1 MYVVGDYRY
10 INSISKYDVYP
21 LPFINDF
28 SVHLHGKKIFSL
40 IDLKSSFLQIPI
52 NEQDIFKTAVCTQ
65 FVNYEFLYMNY
76 GLKGASSTFQ
86 RYINTVLWN
95 LISNENQV
103 TFFAYMDD
111 ILVAS
116 NAEEDHVLDLRAIF
130 TRLADNNFKSN
141 ELKCSFGVNDLDFL
155 GHRVSKDGLL
165 PLPEKVEA
173 ISSFKQPLK
182 VNGLRRFIGLLNY
195 YRRHIA
201 HSAGHLTPL
210 FNLRNEHSTS
220 KKNETLKWSNDTIEA
235 FNHAKKIYS
244 Y

>member
-1 MYVVGDYRY
+1 
-10 INSISKYDVYP
+10 
-21 LPFINDF
+21 
-28 SVHLHGKKIFSL
+28 
-40 IDLKSSFLQIPI
+40 
-52 NEQDIFKTAVCTQ
+52 
-65 FVNYEFLYMNY
+65 MNY
-76 GLKGASSTFQ
+76 VLKGASSTFQ

-95 LISNENQV
+95 LISNDNQV
-103 TFFAYMDD
+103 TFFAYKDD

-116 NAEEDHVLDLRAIF
+116 NTEEDHVLDLRAIF

-141 ELKCSFGVNDLDFL
+141 ELKCSFGVSDLDVL

-210 FNLRNEHSTS
+210 FNLRINTPHLKRTKLWSGQMIRLKHIITPKKYILTNVSLLAYPNPQAQFSLTVPYCNKAWCRIATKSGGSCGQIVLFSSKLSPTQAKYSTLS
-220 KKNETLKWSNDTIEA
+220 
-235 FNHAKKIYS
+235 
-244 Y
+244 